1 MYEFVLKETAAIH
14 LPPSAQHPVISEII
28 RGYTAG
34 IKWEILFDS
43 AENTI
48 VIGSASIPEISD
60 EDFVL
65 NIDEKGMA
73 ISGKDYA
80 STLRGLFDFLER
92 LQATDPKEYSCNKD
106 LYKEKAKIAFRS
118 VHLCFFPETSFA
130 FMRKAIRAIAV
141 SKYTHI
147 LLEFW
152 GTLKYDCFKYL
163 CWNKGLTKEEVR
175 ELVLEA
181 KALGLEVVPFFNH
194 LGHAALSR
202 GMSGKHVVLDQAPE
216 YGYLFFPDSH
226 GWVWNFLRKDVR
238 QLLREVRRELCELCG
253 EGSYFHIGC
262 DEAFILGYGQ
272 NYAKEIAEYINEIE
286 EDLRAEG
293 RRPMIWGD
301 MLLSKAF
308 LPEGTR
314 GYMCNSSEEIANI
327 LLNNINKNVIIAD
340 WQYFVKTDRI
350 WKTSVLFKERGFD
363 VICCPWS
370 DRETLKAPIDT
381 VVEEKLLGIMKT
393 TWNTLQKEE
402 LGPLVQLGL
411 SAVKGEHDDSW
422 HALYYGADNAAGML
436 RGVSPSGGDY
446 LKSGW
451 RKDQLE
457 LTDY

>member
-1 MYEFVLKETAAIH
+1 MYEFVLKEKAEIH

-28 RGYTAG
+28 EGYTAG
-34 IKWEILFDS
+34 IDWEILFD
-43 AENTI
+43 AEENTV
-48 VIGSASIPEISD
+48 VIGSSALPETAD

-65 NIDEKGMA
+65 NINENGMA
-73 ISGKDYA
+73 IAGKDHA

-92 LQATDPKEYSCNKD
+92 LQATDPREYSCNKA
-106 LYKEKAKIAFRS
+106 LYKEKAKITFRS
-118 VHLCFFPETSFA
+118 VHLCIFPETSFR

-147 LLEFW
+147 ILEFW
-152 GTLKYDCFKYL
+152 GVLKYDCFGYL
-163 CWNKGLTKEEVR
+163 CWNEGLTKDEVR
-175 ELVLEA
+175 ELVAEA
-181 KALGLEVVPFFNH
+181 RALGLEVIPFFNH
-194 LGHAALSR
+194 LGHASLSR

-226 GWVWNFLRKDVR
+226 GWVWNFLRKDVKG
-238 QLLREVRRELCELCG
+238 LLSEVRRELCELCG

-308 LPEGTR
+308 LPEGTG
-314 GYMCNSSEEIANI
+314 GYMCNSSKEIAET
-327 LLNNINKNVIIAD
+327 LLDSINKNVIIAD
-340 WQYFVKTDRI
+340 WQYFVKGET
-350 WKTSVLFKERGFD
+350 WKTSVIFKERGFE

-370 DRETLKAPIDT
+370 DRETLKPAVDT
-381 VVEEKLLGIMKT
+381 VTENGLYGIMKT
-393 TWNTLQKEE
+393 TWHTLQKEE

-422 HALYYGADNAAGML
+422 HALYYGADNAAGII
-436 RGVSPSGGDY
+436 RGVSPSRGDY
-446 LKSGW
+446 VSSGW

>member
-48 VIGSASIPEISD
+48 IIGSASIPEISD

-181 KALGLEVVPFFNH
+181 KALGLEVIPFFNH

-253 EGSYFHIGC
+253 EGSYFH
-262 DEAFILGYGQ
+262 
-272 NYAKEIAEYINEIE
+272 
-286 EDLRAEG
+286 
-293 RRPMIWGD
+293 
-301 MLLSKAF
+301 
-308 LPEGTR
+308 
-314 GYMCNSSEEIANI
+314 MCNSSEEIANI
-327 LLNNINKNVIIAD
+327 LLDNINKNVIIAD

-350 WKTSVLFKERGFD
+350 WKTSVLFKERGFE